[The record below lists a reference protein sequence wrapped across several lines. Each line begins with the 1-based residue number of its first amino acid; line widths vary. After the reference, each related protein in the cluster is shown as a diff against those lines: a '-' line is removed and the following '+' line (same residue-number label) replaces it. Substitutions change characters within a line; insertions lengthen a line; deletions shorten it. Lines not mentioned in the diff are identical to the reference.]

1 MALVYWTVLAVY
13 VVGFGA
19 MMVRLWYYRIALLK
33 QVVPGR
39 DPFDRHGDFFFDT
52 TRFTPAGKEIHRK
65 TMRFLWKLLLVAVSG
80 PILLGIL
87 SVNPGG
93 NEQDVAACIKLV
105 PADATIAGCTRLLSS
120 NNQGS
125 HNRAVAYSNRGLAY
139 LKTGRTAE
147 AVKDFTSALSV
158 ETDYSLALANR
169 CRAYNILGQYDEAIQ
184 DCSDAIRIAPN
195 LVSAFEARCLVYS
208 NQGKRDKAIQDCS
221 VALKLGPNNP
231 TAYMTRGAILIDD
244 EKADAALADFEEA
257 LSKVPKSTTAL
268 IGHGVALGML
278 GRHDEA
284 IRDFNQALILD
295 PGYWGGYASRC
306 DEYNRNGDF
315 DKALNDCNKA
325 MALGNNDPN
334 ILDTRGFVYLKSG
347 NIAAAN
353 QDFNTVI
360 QKQPTVASS
369 FYGRALIE
377 RLRGNEDAA
386 SADIAKAKA
395 LKSNIE
401 IDIARYHLGL

>member
-1 MALVYWTVLAVY
+1 
-13 VVGFGA
+13 
-19 MMVRLWYYRIALLK
+19 
-33 QVVPGR
+33 
-39 DPFDRHGDFFFDT
+39 
-52 TRFTPAGKEIHRK
+52 
-65 TMRFLWKLLLVAVSG
+65 
-80 PILLGIL
+80 
-87 SVNPGG
+87 
-93 NEQDVAACIKLV
+93 
-105 PADATIAGCTRLLSS
+105 
-120 NNQGS
+120 
-125 HNRAVAYSNRGLAY
+125 
-139 LKTGRTAE
+139 
-147 AVKDFTSALSV
+147 
-158 ETDYSLALANR
+158 
-169 CRAYNILGQYDEAIQ
+169 
-184 DCSDAIRIAPN
+184 
-195 LVSAFEARCLVYS
+195 
-208 NQGKRDKAIQDCS
+208 
-221 VALKLGPNNP
+221 
-231 TAYMTRGAILIDD
+231 MTRGAILIDD